1 MFGVLTPVIGGALIG
16 LAATLLL
23 LSHGKVAGISG
34 IFGGLLK
41 GEMISWRGPFALGL
55 LVSAPLFLLAFDE
68 GAAMFANTLGDGSK
82 SVTITVIAGLLVGFG
97 SRLGNGCTSGH
108 GVCGLARASNR
119 SLAATATFMTTGAIA
134 AYVVQHVLN

>member
-1 MFGVLTPVIGGALIG
+1 
-16 LAATLLL
+16 
-23 LSHGKVAGISG
+23 
-34 IFGGLLK
+34 
-41 GEMISWRGPFALGL
+41 
-55 LVSAPLFLLAFDE
+55 
-68 GAAMFANTLGDGSK
+68 
-82 SVTITVIAGLLVGFG
+82 VTITVIAGLLVGFG